1 MNDIDLS
8 TLPEGARI
16 EQKQNGIIVRAAN
29 GKFLPGTTAKHTI
42 TQANASELNRRRY
55 ALARQAAA
63 TGMVAAVVEHGKL
76 PIDGARPSGAW
87 GAIINHATGI
97 LLDAKSPR
105 AMSDLGRFIGQ
116 SAGMLAADRSYAAQD
131 GDSVSVTVSAP
142 ADMVMAILAELA
154 RRKSESE

>member
-1 MNDIDLS
+1 
-8 TLPEGARI
+8 
-16 EQKQNGIIVRAAN
+16 
-29 GKFLPGTTAKHTI
+29 
-42 TQANASELNRRRY
+42 
-55 ALARQAAA
+55 
-63 TGMVAAVVEHGKL
+63 MVAAVVEHGKL